1 VKTMLVNEI
10 TKDKIMSG
18 EVSLS
23 GVLQT
28 EIANFNSKIPSEGTM
43 LTDSAFHRKL
53 QVILKP
59 FYLRYDT
66 NNDGH
71 LDRTE
76 ITQTLKDLGES
87 ASDNDV
93 NDFFQR

>member
-1 VKTMLVNEI
+1 
-10 TKDKIMSG
+10 
-18 EVSLS
+18 
-23 GVLQT
+23 
-28 EIANFNSKIPSEGTM
+28 
-43 LTDSAFHRKL
+43 
-53 QVILKP
+53 LKP